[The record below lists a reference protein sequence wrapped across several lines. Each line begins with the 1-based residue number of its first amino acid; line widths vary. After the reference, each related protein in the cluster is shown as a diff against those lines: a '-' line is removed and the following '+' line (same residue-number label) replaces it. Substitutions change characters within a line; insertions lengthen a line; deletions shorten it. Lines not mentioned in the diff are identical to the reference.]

1 MVNVKSWLE
10 ALNFKNNQEIYELVI
25 NSHKIEVDYKNK
37 KIKYP
42 SLKEIGRRTTTN
54 FSSEENFVVLE
65 IIVGLLKQ
73 GYLPS
78 QISIEKG
85 YKLGHNTKSGNADV
99 TVEDNDGNP
108 FLIIEAKTFGSEFE
122 KEWKNTLT
130 DGGQLFSYE
139 KQENKAKVLVLYA
152 SEVIE
157 NKINRIYRAIILKDN
172 ESFLSTLDNPK
183 GYKNAR
189 GGNDKFEIWRDT
201 YQYDY
206 VTNGIL
212 EDYVKT
218 FEINKVKSS
227 IDDLKVINHDEVQK
241 KYNQFATILRKFNIG
256 GHENA
261 FDKLVNLF
269 LTKIVDEQQN
279 KKDLQFNWKGVANDT
294 YFELVDRLQKLYQV
308 GMEKFLNEKVSYVA
322 EKDVEN
328 AFRLRKDAAK
338 DAILKYFKEL
348 KYFSNNDFTFLDVYN
363 EQLFYQNSKILVEV
377 VQMLQDMKLRTDEQ
391 NQFLGDLFEGF
402 LDNGVKQSEGQF
414 FTPLP
419 IVKFIVSSLPVKE
432 INENTDI
439 PKVIDYAC
447 GAGHFLNEYAEQ
459 LKEIV
464 DKDKI
469 KDYYES
475 IYGIEKEYRLSKV
488 AKVSAFMYGQDDINI
503 IYGDGLTEHNQISD
517 GSFSVLIANPPYSV
531 KGFLETL
538 SDKDRSK
545 YELSKRVDKLDT
557 NNSIELFFI
566 ERAIQLLKPEGI
578 SAIIVPISILSNV
591 NLYIKARKMLLENF
605 EIISIV
611 EFGSKTFGST
621 GTNTATL
628 FLRKKKYPPKE
639 SDNYKYAVE
648 RWFEGVDVLDSDIEI
663 IEKYCIHNEY
673 DYNTYLEIQKGILK
687 DILNIDLFKEYK
699 EYFNNSK
706 IYKNIL
712 KKKTNSKY
720 SLEMKNAEIEKA
732 LFNYIR
738 EIEQEKVYYFALAN
752 SQKTKVVV
760 VKTPSGSNEMKQFL
774 GYEWSSR
781 KGNEGIKYLGSNI
794 SDEEMEI
801 SKNQALNSI
810 KTPLFNPLDLKDN
823 SKINTIIRNSF
834 KGFELKI
841 PEELI
846 SYVSKISLSEML
858 DFKQIKFDG
867 QIKTSVKK
875 KLKIKSKYPL
885 IKLSNLELGVD
896 IIKGVTYSKNMQIS
910 EHSTNQILTS
920 DNITLDGRFELKKVI
935 NLSPNFTFDETK
947 KLKKNDIFMTFSS
960 GSKKHIGKVAFINED
975 TNFYA
980 GGFMGIIRIT
990 KKKLKS
996 KYLFELL
1003 NSHFYRK
1010 VIISESSGSNINNL
1024 SNSITTLRIPVP
1036 PISIQEKL
1044 ISEVEKL
1051 DEQYENSRMKIEE
1064 YRNQIDE
1071 IFRNLEIVGGGYRLS
1086 DLKIIFNPNKS
1097 EVNDKLDIEVSFIP
1111 MQFLSEEGKI
1121 ISKETKNISELK
1133 KGSYKYF
1140 KDNDVL
1146 IAKITPCMENGKCA
1160 IAKNLT
1166 NGIGFGSSEYHVF
1179 RCNQEIILPEILFGF
1194 LNRDSIRKSAE
1205 KVMTGSSGH
1214 RRVPISFYENLKI
1227 NLPSLEEQ
1235 KKIITHIQEIE
1246 ELIEYEK
1253 NILNNTLIEKERV
1266 INKYLY

>member
-42 SLKEIGRRTTTN
+42 SLKEIGRHTTTN
-54 FSSEENFVVLE
+54 FSSKENFVVLE
-65 IIVGLLKQ
+65 IIIGLLKQ

-108 FLIIEAKTFGSEFE
+108 FLIIEAKTFGNEFE

-172 ESFLSTLDNPK
+172 ESFLSTLDNPR

-212 EDYVKT
+212 EETVKT

-227 IDDLKVINHDEVQK
+227 IDDLKLINHDEVQK

-377 VQMLQDMKLRTDEQ
+377 VQMLQDMKLRTNEQ

-432 INENTDI
+432 INENINI

-503 IYGDGLTEHNQISD
+503 IYGDGLTEHNQINE
-517 GSFSVLIANPPYSV
+517 GGFSVLIANPPYSV

-545 YELSKRVDKLDT
+545 YELSKSVDKLDT

-578 SAIIVPISILSNV
+578 SAIIVPISILSNG

-605 EIISIV
+605 EIIAIV

-648 RWFEGVDVLDSDIEI
+648 RWFKGVDVLDSDIEI
-663 IEKYCIHNEY
+663 LEKYCIHNEY

-699 EYFNNSK
+699 EDFKNSK

-738 EIEQEKVYYFALAN
+738 ETEQEKVYYFALAN

-760 VKTPSGSNEMKQFL
+760 VKTPTENNQMKQFL
-774 GYEWSSR
+774 GYEWSKR

-823 SKINTIIRNSF
+823 SKINTIIRNNF
-834 KGFELKI
+834 KGFDFEIPLELH
-841 PEELI
+841 
-846 SYVSKISLSEML
+846 SFVSKFLLLDML
-858 DFKQIKFDG
+858 DFKQIDFDA
-867 QIKTSVKK
+867 QIKTSVERNFEVT
-875 KLKIKSKYPL
+875 SKYPL
-885 IKLSNLELGVD
+885 KKLSEVIYSLESGSRPKGGVSNFKHGAYTIGGEHIDNNNGRLNLKNIKYVPIDFFKKSVKG
-896 IIKGVTYSKNMQIS
+896 II
-910 EHSTNQILTS
+910 
-920 DNITLDGRFELKKVI
+920 
-935 NLSPNFTFDETK
+935 
-947 KLKKNDIFMTFSS
+947 KKNDILLCKDGALT
-960 GSKKHIGKVAFINED
+960 GKVCIIRDELDNIDAMINEHV
-975 TNFYA
+975 F
-980 GGFMGIIRIT
+980 IIRCKNLIT
-990 KKKLKS
+990 QL
-996 KYLFELL
+996 YLFNILYSTIGQEFLKNNISGAAQGGI
-1003 NSHFYRK
+1003 NST
-1010 VIISESSGSNINNL
+1010 NL
-1024 SNSITTLRIPVP
+1024 QKIKIPVP

-1071 IFRNLEIVGGGYRLS
+1071 IFRNLEIVGEYRLS

-1097 EVNDKLDIEVSFIP
+1097 EVNDILDIEVSFIP

-1235 KKIITHIQEIE
+1235 RKIITHIREIE